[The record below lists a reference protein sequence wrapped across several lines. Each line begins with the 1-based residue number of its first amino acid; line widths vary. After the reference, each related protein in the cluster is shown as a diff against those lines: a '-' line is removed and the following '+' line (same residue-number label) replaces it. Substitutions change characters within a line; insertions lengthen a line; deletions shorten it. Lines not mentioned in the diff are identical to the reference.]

1 MDSLS
6 QLQSMGLTL
15 PSPAYLIGA
24 ILFSFVGLAVYWS
37 GKRTSKVTVK
47 WLGVA
52 LMFYPYAV
60 TNTGLLY
67 LVGAALTAAAVYYA
81 RQ

>member
-6 QLQSMGLTL
+6 QLQAMGLTL
-15 PSPAYLIGA
+15 PSPAYLAGA
-24 ILFSFVGLAVYWS
+24 IIFSFIGMALYWL
-37 GKRTSKVTVK
+37 GKRSSHVTVK

-60 TNTGLLY
+60 TDTWMLY
-67 LVGAALTAAAVYYA
+67 LIGAGLTAAAIYYSK
-81 RQ
+81 Q